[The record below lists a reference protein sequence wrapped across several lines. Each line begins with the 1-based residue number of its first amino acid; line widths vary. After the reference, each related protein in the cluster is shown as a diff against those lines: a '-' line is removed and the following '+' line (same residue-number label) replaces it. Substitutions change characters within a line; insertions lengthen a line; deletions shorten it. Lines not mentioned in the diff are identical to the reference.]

1 MMPNSNMMEQSK
13 GIKYTPAQRNAYKT
27 MGGTPFLDM
36 EYTVFGETE
45 SGIEVIEKIATVSR
59 DGNNR
64 PGGNIR
70 MKMEIMTK

>member
-1 MMPNSNMMEQSK
+1 
-13 GIKYTPAQRNAYKT
+13 
-27 MGGTPFLDM
+27 M

-45 SGIEVIEKIATVSR
+45 SGIEVIEKIANVSR

-70 MKMEIMTK
+70 MKMEIITK